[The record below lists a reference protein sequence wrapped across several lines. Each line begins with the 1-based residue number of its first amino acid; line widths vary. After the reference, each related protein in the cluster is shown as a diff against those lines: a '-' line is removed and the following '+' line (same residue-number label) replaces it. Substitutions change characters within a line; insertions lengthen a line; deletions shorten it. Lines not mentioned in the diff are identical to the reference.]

1 MSLKQTLV
9 MKEING
15 QLFIE
20 NIPAINLAR
29 EYGSPCFIYS
39 ANEIKNNFLKYKD
52 EIRNEDVICY
62 AVKANSNLHIL
73 RLLAELGSGFDVVS
87 GNELERCLIAGA
99 DKNKIVFSGVSKS
112 YEEIEKA
119 IKSEILSINVESLG
133 EFERVAE
140 ISKRLNKTVNCALR
154 VNPDITIGS
163 HKYIETGSK
172 TSKFGLDGESIDK
185 ISKLS
190 KEYKLINIVAVACHI
205 GSQISN
211 ESLILESLECIKDVA
226 IKLEQDGHNIEFL
239 DIGGGLG
246 ISYKDEDAGD
256 PKILLTKVK
265 DILEGTDYKIVLEPG
280 RSIVGTSGILVTK
293 IEYIKDAG
301 DKRFAIIDAGM
312 NDLIRPSLYEA
323 WHRVKELE
331 EKDLV
336 KENYDLAGPVC
347 ETGDVLA
354 RDREL
359 RISTGDY
366 VAFMDV
372 GAYGSVMSSNYNSR
386 LKPIEL
392 LVTDDKVK
400 VIKRKESFEDMIAL
414 ES

>member
-1 MSLKQTLV
+1 M
-9 MKEING
+9 
-15 QLFIE
+15 
-20 NIPAINLAR
+20 
-29 EYGSPCFIYS
+29 
-39 ANEIKNNFLKYKD
+39 
-52 EIRNEDVICY
+52 
-62 AVKANSNLHIL
+62 
-73 RLLAELGSGFDVVS
+73 
-87 GNELERCLIAGA
+87 
-99 DKNKIVFSGVSKS
+99 
-112 YEEIEKA
+112 
-119 IKSEILSINVESLG
+119 
-133 EFERVAE
+133 
-140 ISKRLNKTVNCALR
+140 
-154 VNPDITIGS
+154 
-163 HKYIETGSK
+163 
-172 TSKFGLDGESIDK
+172 
-185 ISKLS
+185 
-190 KEYKLINIVAVACHI
+190 
-205 GSQISN
+205 
-211 ESLILESLECIKDVA
+211 
-226 IKLEQDGHNIEFL
+226 
-239 DIGGGLG
+239 
-246 ISYKDEDAGD
+246 
-256 PKILLTKVK
+256 
-265 DILEGTDYKIVLEPG
+265 
-280 RSIVGTSGILVTK
+280 VTK

-354 RDREL
+354 KDREL
-359 RISTGDY
+359 RITTGDY